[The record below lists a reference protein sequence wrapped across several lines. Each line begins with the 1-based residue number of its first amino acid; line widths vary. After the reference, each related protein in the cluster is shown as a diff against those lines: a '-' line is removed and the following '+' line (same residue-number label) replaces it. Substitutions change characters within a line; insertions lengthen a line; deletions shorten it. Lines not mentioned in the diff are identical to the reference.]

1 MKKQS
6 GFTLI
11 ELLLVLA
18 IIGIISAIAIPAL
31 LGQRE
36 AARNKAT
43 ASNAANVRGGLVTG
57 IEALELPVAQRPN
70 DLAGAATVDDVLAV
84 VSARDEYNIANA
96 KSGRNPFDR
105 ALAAYT
111 FAAAGGAPTQY
122 GNVGV
127 SNSELDAATG
137 LPAIAIGYGIRVKG
151 VQDLTPR
158 LNSVDASQ

>member
-1 MKKQS
+1 MKNQK

-43 ASNAANVRGGLVTG
+43 SSNCANVRAALVLG
-57 IEALELPVAQRPN
+57 IDALELPASQRPN
-70 DLAGAATVDDVLAV
+70 DLATATTPAGVLTAV
-84 VSARDEYNIANA
+84 AARDEYLLTNA

-111 FAAAGGAPTQY
+111 FG
-122 GNVGV
+122 
-127 SNSELDAATG
+127 AATPTVPG
-137 LPAIAIGYGIRVKG
+137 NSAIGAVADDTVLGMPAITLGYGIRVKG
-151 VQDLTPR
+151 VADLSPR
-158 LNSVDASQ
+158 LSSVDASQ

>member
-57 IEALELPVAQRPN
+57 IESLELPAAQRPT
-70 DLAGAATVDDVLAV
+70 DLAAETTVAGVLTAI
-84 VSARDEYNIANA
+84 AGRDEYDVTNA

-111 FAAAGGAPTQY
+111 FAAAAPTVAGNTAV
-122 GNVGV
+122 GNVA
-127 SNSELDAATG
+127 NDAETG

-151 VQDLTPR
+151 VVDLTPR

>member
-43 ASNAANVRGGLVTG
+43 ASNCANVRG
-57 IEALELPVAQRPN
+57 ALASGMGSLDLPAAQRPN
-70 DLAGAATVDDVLAV
+70 DLAAAATPADVLVAV
-84 VSARDEYNIANA
+84 AARDEYQIANA
-96 KSGRNPFDR
+96 KSGRNPFDH
-105 ALAAYT
+105 ALPAYIFNAAVPLVPGDSAIGAI
-111 FAAAGGAPTQY
+111 AA
-122 GNVGV
+122 
-127 SNSELDAATG
+127 DANTG
-137 LPAIAIGYGIRVKG
+137 LPAITLGYGIRVKG
-151 VQDLTPR
+151 AADMTPR
-158 LNSVDASQ
+158 LSSVDASQ

>member
-36 AARNKAT
+36 AARNRAT
-43 ASNAANVRGGLVTG
+43 ASNCANVRASIVNG
-57 IEALELPVAQRPN
+57 IGALELPAAQRPL
-70 DLAGAATVDDVLAV
+70 DLAAAATPAAVLLAV
-84 VSARDEYNIANA
+84 AARDEYDPANA
-96 KSGRNPFDR
+96 KGSKNPFNA

-111 FAAAGGAPTQY
+111 FEAAVPAAAGNSAIGAVL
-122 GNVGV
+122 N
-127 SNSELDAATG
+127 DAETD
-137 LPAIAIGYGIRVKG
+137 LPAITLGYGIRVKG
-151 VQDLTPR
+151 VADLTPR
-158 LNSVDASQ
+158 LNSIDASM